1 MKPLSF
7 PALVSPACNWGIPV
21 CLSMSK
27 RLPIFTDPLNSTVQ
41 GVPLGSRPQCHMPV
55 DEEGVLI
62 ANKLIKNKEKAFPHR
77 HNNLL
82 LSKQE
87 LSSRIALT
95 GSVYSFALL
104 NSLFC
109 KWAMALRP
117 IAGFNI
123 SQPSVYLNLEL
134 DS

>member
-1 MKPLSF
+1 
-7 PALVSPACNWGIPV
+7 
-21 CLSMSK
+21 
-27 RLPIFTDPLNSTVQ
+27 
-41 GVPLGSRPQCHMPV
+41 MPV

-87 LSSRIALT
+87 LSSQIALAA
-95 GSVYSFALL
+95 SVYSFALL

-109 KWAMALRP
+109 KGAVAP
-117 IAGFNI
+117 CHIASFNI
-123 SQPSVYLNLEL
+123 SWPSVYLNLKL
-134 DS
+134 DN